1 VEDNLVLFYYLSA
14 SKIWPDKRGGLWW
27 QRPDKNGGRGL
38 IRGVAFGGRGLIRMV
53 AFVTLWSLV
62 SGDTLLVFL
71 YYLVASD
78 IWPYK
83 RGTTLLC
90 VFGEKQNFMTNIHV
104 YIYCI
109 CKDCVQSVHILI
121 VYSVLLCKMSCR
133 HFYDK
138 YIKLHNIIFI
148 IKNMVPLQL
157 FYLILILS
165 PSLSFKCVD
174 NLMRWFGLWCLMPLS
189 TIFQL
194 YRCHQFYCWRKRS
207 TWGFSIG
214 TLFPPPIKLTTTI

>member
-1 VEDNLVLFYYLSA
+1 
-14 SKIWPDKRGGLWW
+14 
-27 QRPDKNGGRGL
+27 
-38 IRGVAFGGRGLIRMV
+38 M
-53 AFVTLWSLV
+53 

-90 VFGEKQNFMTNIHV
+90 VFGEKQNFRTNIHV

-165 PSLSFKCVD
+165 PSLSYEVV
-174 NLMRWFGLWCLMPLS
+174 WFMVFNATFNNISVISLPSVLLLEETEYLGFFHRYSVSS
-189 TIFQL
+189 TN
-194 YRCHQFYCWRKRS
+194 
-207 TWGFSIG
+207 
-214 TLFPPPIKLTTTI
+214 